1 MHRYCGQQSG
11 YCGMDH
17 IFVLCIISMSDLTI
31 KALFRFPL
39 ILGVFVRFL
48 WVTV

>member
-17 IFVLCIISMSDLTI
+17 IFVLCIMSDLTI
-31 KALFRFPL
+31 KVLFSFPF
-39 ILGVFVRFL
+39 ILGVFVSL
-48 WVTV
+48 T